1 MYGYSK
7 HDYSLTGV
15 VTVLSEI
22 RVINDLGHPLCG
34 NLRDGD
40 WLPDY
45 IVGRLKLEPSTQRLA
60 TWLEVRTLHYL

>member
-1 MYGYSK
+1 MHICMYYK
-7 HDYSLTGV
+7 YNCYFAGV
-15 VTVLSEI
+15 VSLLSEI

-60 TWLEVRTLHYL
+60 AWLEVRI

>member
-1 MYGYSK
+1 MYSK
-7 HDYSLTGV
+7 YNSNLAGV
-15 VTVLSEI
+15 ATVLSEI
-22 RVINDLGHPLCG
+22 RVVNDLGHPLCG

-60 TWLEVRTLHYL
+60 AWLEVRSLYCV